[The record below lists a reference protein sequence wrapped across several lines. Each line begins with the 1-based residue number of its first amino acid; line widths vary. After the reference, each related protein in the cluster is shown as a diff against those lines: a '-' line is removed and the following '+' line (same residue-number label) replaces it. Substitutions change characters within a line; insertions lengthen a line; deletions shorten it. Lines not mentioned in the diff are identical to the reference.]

1 MSTKDRLTM
10 EGGRMKRILVAGFAL
25 SLLLTAALL
34 ASDTKGKT
42 EAAPKTEAKL
52 VGEVICLSCYV
63 DHESKGAEHTACAA
77 SCAKRG
83 VPMGILQDKTG
94 NVFMV
99 VKGHTGANETLQPFA
114 GKRVALTGRWLERG
128 GAKIFNLNTV
138 AGAK

>member
-1 MSTKDRLTM
+1 
-10 EGGRMKRILVAGFAL
+10 MKRVLASVVVLTLV
-25 SLLLTAALL
+25 SAAAVL

-63 DHESKGAEHTACAA
+63 DHESKGAEHAACAA

-99 VKGHTGANETLQPFA
+99 VKGHTGANEAMQPFA
-114 GKRVALTGRWLERG
+114 GKRVSLTGRWMERG
-128 GAKIFNLNTV
+128 GSKIFNLETV
-138 AGAK
+138 AEAK

>member
-1 MSTKDRLTM
+1 MRKV
-10 EGGRMKRILVAGFAL
+10 LVATLA
-25 SLLLTAALL
+25 AALLASVAVL

-52 VGEVICLSCYV
+52 LGEVICLSCYV
-63 DHESKGAEHTACAA
+63 DHESKGPEHAACAA

-83 VPMGILQDKTG
+83 VPMGILEDKTG

-99 VKGHTGANETLQPFA
+99 VKGHTGANEALQPFA
-114 GKRVALTGRWLERG
+114 GKKAALSGRWLERG

-138 AGAK
+138 TEAK